1 MRMNE
6 HEMAEVVA
14 MHGARRYAEKRGF
27 VLPMTVG
34 AMLPGIAHQVAD
46 KYSGTRR
53 RLDAATDQP
62 LDPSVA
68 TKRAADQLSLPGF
81 GGGLASAGR
90 AARQAAGEGAAK
102 GFGGSVGA
110 MAGLPLG
117 GLAGGLGGAM
127 SKGLDRLLFGREF
140 GEKKDPLHMAGSAAV
155 QNFGKEMGT
164 MGAGLLRDMAAKAM
178 AAAGSVGANAARE
191 AILTQLRRE
200 DPVIAVA
207 DDKVLME
214 AYHTMQRFAPT
225 LSTDK
230 NAVRSFLRQ
239 AATSG
244 NGLDYM
250 SIKLLADTER
260 AITGDRKD

>member
-1 MRMNE
+1 MNE

-27 VLPMTVG
+27 VLPMAVG

-46 KYSGTRR
+46 QYTGTRR

-62 LDPSVA
+62 IDPSVA

-90 AARQAAGEGAAK
+90 AARQAAGEGAAR
-102 GFGGSVGA
+102 GFGSSVGA
-110 MAGLPLG
+110 MAGLPLQ
-117 GLAGGLGGAM
+117 GLAGGLGNAM
-127 SKGLDRLLFGREF
+127 SKGLERLFLGREF
-140 GEKKDPLHMAGSAAV
+140 GEKKDPLHLAGTGAI
-155 QNFGKEMGT
+155 QTFGKEMGT

-178 AAAGSVGANAARE
+178 VAIGSVGDSAARE
-191 AILTQLRRE
+191 AILAQLRRE
-200 DPVIAVA
+200 DPVLADA

-214 AYHTMQRFAPT
+214 AYHTMQRFAPV

-239 AATSG
+239 AVMSG
-244 NGLDYM
+244 SGPDYA